1 MLAMNTLALE
11 RARQN
16 HAHMERR
23 GEQNHPTPRYGEDV
37 KWLLKIALK
46 LGNIYLRYPSII
58 MPLLFLLGN
67 AELQEFVTTATAV
80 IVNPYLLHNLAFS
93 IYNVSQNNPNGSS
106 SNQMLRLPFVQS
118 LMQKC
123 LHAYT
128 RCVHNKMGHMT
139 TNNDIEE
146 LTSLMKHARSA
157 FLFMGNTSDYQGLMN
172 FVKTSKKCKKD
183 VYPRLWQAIQN

>member
-1 MLAMNTLALE
+1 ML
-11 RARQN
+11 
-16 HAHMERR
+16 
-23 GEQNHPTPRYGEDV
+23 V
-37 KWLLKIALK
+37 
-46 LGNIYLRYPSII
+46 
-58 MPLLFLLGN
+58 FCLGN

-80 IVNPYLLHNLAFS
+80 IVNPYLLHSLAFN
-93 IYNVSQNNPNGSS
+93 IYNVSQNNLNGSS

-139 TNNDIEE
+139 TNNDTEE

-183 VYPRLWQAIQN
+183 VYPRVWQAIQN